1 MHAAQLTALVP
12 ANWKKLGIIAG
23 GGDLPVRLAEHC
35 RLADIPYFVA
45 RISPLTAPALANH
58 PGEDAPLD
66 KMGARFA
73 SLAGAG
79 CEAVVLAGAVRRPD
93 FSQFAPDERTV
104 EMLPRILAAAAQGD
118 DPLLRALVAE
128 CEREGFLVV
137 GAEEV
142 LGGLLA
148 PAGSIGA
155 YFPDDASMKDILRA
169 AEIAATLGAFD
180 IGQGAVVCDELTLAV
195 EAQEGTDA
203 MLARVAALPEAI
215 RGTSAVRRGVL
226 VKRPKPNQERRVDLP
241 VIGVATI
248 QNAAA
253 AGLAGVAIE
262 QGSVLIVDRDAVVET
277 ANALGIFV
285 YGFCPVTQ

>member
-1 MHAAQLTALVP
+1 VHAAQLIVAT
-12 ANWKKLGIIAG
+12 WKKLGIIAG

-35 RLADIPYFVA
+35 RQAGHPYFVA
-45 RISPLTAPALANH
+45 RISPLTAPELTDH

-73 SLAGAG
+73 SLARAG
-79 CEAVVLAGAVRRPD
+79 CDAVVLAGAVRRPD
-93 FSQFAPDERTV
+93 FSQFTPDERTV
-104 EMLPRILAAAAQGD
+104 EMLPRLLAAAGHGD
-118 DPLLRALVAE
+118 DPLLRVLVAE

-137 GAEEV
+137 GAEQV
-142 LGGLLA
+142 LGALLA
-148 PAGSIGA
+148 PPGVIGK
-155 YFPDDASMKDILRA
+155 YVPDDGSMKDIARG
-169 AEIAATLGAFD
+169 AEIAAAFGAFD
-180 IGQGAVVCDELTLAV
+180 VGQGAIVCAGLALAV

-215 RGTSAVRRGVL
+215 RGTTTARRGVL

-241 VIGVATI
+241 VIGVTTI

-262 QGSVLIVDRDAVVET
+262 QGSVLIVDQDAVVEA
-277 ANALGIFV
+277 ANALGLFV
-285 YGFCPVTQ
+285 YGFDPVAP